1 MNNQGQQQPKSAT
14 TSVRLAVAL
23 ALALLLCAA
32 TIIPFVLAINHF
44 DWGVGLLLMA
54 PPLVWVLMRGC
65 RALERWARRDSHAS
79 VPVDPDFPD

>member
-1 MNNQGQQQPKSAT
+1 MNNQGQQQPKFST
-14 TSVRLAVAL
+14 TNVRLAVAL

-44 DWGVGLLLMA
+44 DWGVGLLLVA
-54 PPLVWVLMRGC
+54 PLLVWVLMRSC
-65 RALERWARRDSHAS
+65 RALERWGRRDSHSS